1 MKAILTAS
9 QMREADRN
17 TIEYYGIPSAV
28 LMERA
33 SLSVANVITEH
44 ADKNSKVLVFVG
56 TGNNGGDGVCVARI
70 IHNIGYEA
78 ALLICGDEDKFS
90 DELKKQ
96 LEIAGKY
103 NIARVSFEDVDEFD
117 VFVDAIFGIGLSRDV
132 TGHFAECINAFN
144 SARGLK
150 VAIDIPSGINTDN
163 GNVCGI
169 ACHVDITVTFNYL
182 KPGHLLYPGKKY
194 SGKTIVCDIG
204 INDNSFLDTIKPG
217 ILCFDREDIAVVN
230 NRSAD
235 TNKGD
240 FGKVLVI
247 AGHQDM
253 SGAAFLSAKAA
264 LRMGAGLVKIYT
276 TSDNGLIL
284 GSEFPEALIST
295 YNEYDEEQLI
305 EELNWSTVCVIGPG
319 IGQDD
324 VATCITKYVI
334 NNYDK
339 PLVIDADALN
349 IISNNMELLDKH
361 FYNRI
366 ITPHPGE
373 MSRLTGMNI
382 SNIKEDLI
390 RCATDFTDKYGV
402 TTVLKCASTVTS
414 TPSGNVYINMSGN
427 NGMATGGSGDVL
439 AGMIAG
445 LIANHIDVDTAAALG
460 VYIHGLCGDKV
471 ASESNVNYL
480 IATDIISAIGKVL
493 RGY

>member
-1 MKAILTAS
+1 MESI
-9 QMREADRN
+9 
-17 TIEYYGIPSAV
+17 YGIYRPY
-28 LMERA
+28 M
-33 SLSVANVITEH
+33 
-44 ADKNSKVLVFVG
+44 
-56 TGNNGGDGVCVARI
+56 
-70 IHNIGYEA
+70 
-78 ALLICGDEDKFS
+78 
-90 DELKKQ
+90 
-96 LEIAGKY
+96 
-103 NIARVSFEDVDEFD
+103 
-117 VFVDAIFGIGLSRDV
+117 
-132 TGHFAECINAFN
+132 
-144 SARGLK
+144 
-150 VAIDIPSGINTDN
+150 
-163 GNVCGI
+163 
-169 ACHVDITVTFNYL
+169 
-182 KPGHLLYPGKKY
+182 
-194 SGKTIVCDIG
+194 
-204 INDNSFLDTIKPG
+204 
-217 ILCFDREDIAVVN
+217 
-230 NRSAD
+230 
-235 TNKGD
+235 
-240 FGKVLVI
+240 
-247 AGHQDM
+247 
-253 SGAAFLSAKAA
+253 
-264 LRMGAGLVKIYT
+264 
-276 TSDNGLIL
+276 
-284 GSEFPEALIST
+284 
-295 YNEYDEEQLI
+295 EQLI

-349 IISNNMELLDKH
+349 IISNNTELLDKH
-361 FYNRI
+361 FYNCI

-427 NGMATGGSGDVL
+427 HGMATGGSGDVL

-445 LIANHIDVDTAAALG
+445 LIANHIDVDTVAALG